1 MSLTDDDL
9 RCVASHRA
17 WKPFNFWLRNGTL
30 LVILLA
36 IFLAAIDFLKVL
48 WVLAVLWTILCS
60 YAWYR
65 ITKRKEQIYEEL
77 KEER

>member
-1 MSLTDDDL
+1 MTDDDL
-9 RCVASHRA
+9 RCIASHRA

-48 WVLAVLWTILCS
+48 WILAALWTLFCIFT
-60 YAWYR
+60 WHR
-65 ITKRKEQIYEEL
+65 IAKRKGQILKEL
-77 KEER
+77 KSE